1 MHGNETKRIFN
12 CLYSWS
18 SETLKISKQDPP
30 LKSFY
35 DFMDFNTSLFK
46 EKVVEFGS
54 DKLAKNYIEK
64 ISIPEYI
71 EEIHDRL

>member
-1 MHGNETKRIFN
+1 
-12 CLYSWS
+12 
-18 SETLKISKQDPP
+18 
-30 LKSFY
+30 
-35 DFMDFNTSLFK
+35 MDFNTSLFK